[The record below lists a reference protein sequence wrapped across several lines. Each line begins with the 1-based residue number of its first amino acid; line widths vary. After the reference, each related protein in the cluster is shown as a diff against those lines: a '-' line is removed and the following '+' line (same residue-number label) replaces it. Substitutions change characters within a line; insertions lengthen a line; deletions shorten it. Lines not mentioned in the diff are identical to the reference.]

1 MCCHFFAFLL
11 LYTYTGSQSAY
22 RKIYEEPIVQSR
34 QVEATEKEKEVG
46 QKRAQEVSACT
57 LL

>member
-1 MCCHFFAFLL
+1 MCCNFLL
-11 LYTYTGSQSAY
+11 FCCYIHTTGSQSAY